1 MNCCMHW
8 PPVVG
13 NCLHL
18 PETTRW
24 PKVFSDSIQKLQ
36 AVSSPTE
43 WIQPFPISF
52 VLSVIR
58 GIARVMRNIKNHFR
72 RKRTIRLISH
82 RVNKLRGANP
92 KVCDSSLTKRILK
105 KEIPLLN
112 PDNANRVS
120 LPWFILFSHQVKIV
134 HFLLVYY
141 LTAAIH
147 HQILLLGESESLS
160 FTVLDLIYHS
170 VSRHIF
176 YAFWMMDARNFFQKY
191 SVWWLSCCQFELLMP
206 EWMTGTL
213 FSGWYTQHYKCHT

>member
-134 HFLLVYY
+134 NEWYLSGKNLLQY
-141 LTAAIH
+141 
-147 HQILLLGESESLS
+147 
-160 FTVLDLIYHS
+160 VLMPWRRICYWSYVPPMVKCYEKIGAWRGNASKIKIYH
-170 VSRHIF
+170 IF
-176 YAFWMMDARNFFQKY
+176 
-191 SVWWLSCCQFELLMP
+191 
-206 EWMTGTL
+206 TL
-213 FSGWYTQHYKCHT
+213 W